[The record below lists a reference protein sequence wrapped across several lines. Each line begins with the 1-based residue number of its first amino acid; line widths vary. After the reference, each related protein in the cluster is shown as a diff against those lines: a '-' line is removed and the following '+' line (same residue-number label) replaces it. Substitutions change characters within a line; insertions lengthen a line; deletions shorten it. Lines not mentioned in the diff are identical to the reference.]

1 MSNYTQS
8 TDFSAKDALASGD
21 PNKTILGA
29 DVDTEFGLIATAI
42 TSKLDTPSTES
53 AKAAIAL
60 PGAVGFYATPSANQ
74 TGIVSATNTKIL
86 FATEVVDYG
95 SDFASSTFTVPTTGL
110 YLLTATVQSA
120 TSITDGKVMFAWFM
134 LNGATA
140 FAGSKESVGVG
151 DSVTLNISWCGYLS
165 SGGTVEV
172 YARHDLG
179 SNVSLDANGTYGS
192 MSFGGARL
200 A

>member
-60 PGAVGFYATPSANQ
+60 PGAVGFYATPSGNQ
-74 TGIVSATNTKIL
+74 SGIVSATPTKVT
-86 FATEVVDYG
+86 FATEVTDSG
-95 SDFASSTFTVPTTGL
+95 ADFASSTFTVPTTGL
-110 YLLTATVQSA
+110 YILTATVASLTNI
-120 TSITDGKVMFAWFM
+120 TSGKIMSIWFKKGASTLAGARSLGGVTD
-134 LNGATA
+134 LP
-140 FAGSKESVGVG
+140 
-151 DSVTLNISWCGYLS
+151 TLNISWV
-165 SGGTVEV
+165 GTLTATDTIEV
-172 YARHDLG
+172 WIEHDLG
-179 SNVSLDANGTYGS
+179 SNVTLNAAGTYGS